1 MPPGTELRRYKSA
14 RSRGARWLRFLLAA
28 LLLAVPPVIAST
40 DPTGRSSAGWSP
52 AAGPAGPEETG
63 NPAERA
69 SSLPIPGRS
78 GAEAGRRT
86 GSDGRRSGAGPPPA
100 LALPPPS
107 PADARA
113 VPGEILAFSESLRQ
127 AQSLRRSLAAQGARV
142 REQQVLRALGMVV
155 IRFRLPPGSDA
166 RAWLA
171 RLRRAFPQADFD
183 LNHRYRLQAADPRA
197 YGRHLVRAGSPASD
211 CGRGLRIGLLDSAVE
226 ASHPA
231 LAGQD
236 IRQRLFV
243 ERGGVAAP
251 RDHGTAMA
259 ALLVGRADAGP
270 LAGLVPGATL
280 WVAAVFETRQGRI
293 DATVS
298 GIVRG
303 LDFLAGRKARILNL
317 SLAGPGNRIL
327 RRAIVQLA
335 RQDRLLVAAAGNA
348 GPLAPPRYPAAWPE
362 VLSVT
367 AVDARRRVYANAVRG
382 AHLDLAAPGVDVW
395 VARAGGGAFASGTS
409 YAAPFVTALAARHWL
424 QNPRLTAA
432 GLRRILRD
440 TALDLGTPGPDAVFG
455 AGLVQAPAGI
465 CRDAGKGRNR

>member
-1 MPPGTELRRYKSA
+1 MPPGTELRRRQSA
-14 RSRGARWLRFLLAA
+14 RSRGAGWLRFVLPA
-28 LLLAVPPVIAST
+28 LLLAAPTVIAST
-40 DPTGRSSAGWSP
+40 DPTGRSWAGWPP
-52 AAGPAGPEETG
+52 ADGAAAPEGTG

-69 SSLPIPGRS
+69 ASLPMPGRN
-78 GAEAGRRT
+78 GTGEGRRT
-86 GSDGRRSGAGPPPA
+86 GSGGRRAGAGPPPS
-100 LALPPPS
+100 LALPPAWPT
-107 PADARA
+107 DARA

-127 AQSLRRSLAAQGARV
+127 AQSLRRSLAAEGVRV
-142 REQQVLRALGMVV
+142 RDQQVLRALGMVV

-183 LNHRYRLQAADPRA
+183 LNHRYRLQAADPRT
-197 YGRHLVRAGSPASD
+197 YGRHLVRAGSPAPD
-211 CGRGLRIGLLDSAVE
+211 CGRGLRIGLLDSAVD

-243 ERGGVAAP
+243 ARGGVAAP

-280 WVAAVFETRQGRI
+280 WVAAVFEMRQGRI

-303 LDFLAGRKARILNL
+303 LDFLAGKRARILNL
-317 SLAGPGNRIL
+317 SLAGPRNRIL
-327 RRAIVQLA
+327 RRAIAQLA
-335 RQDRLLVAAAGNA
+335 RQDRLIVAAAGNA
-348 GPLAPPRYPAAWPE
+348 GPRAPPRYPAAWPE

-367 AVDARRRVYANAVRG
+367 AVDADRRIYANAVRG

-395 VARAGGGAFASGTS
+395 VARAGGGAYASGTS
-409 YAAPFVTALAARHWL
+409 YAAPYVTGLAARHWW
-424 QNPRLTAA
+424 QNSRLTAS
-432 GLRRILRD
+432 GLRRILRER
-440 TALDLGTPGPDAVFG
+440 ALDLGRPGPDPIFG